1 MGHDLLCEVVE
12 GFQFCGGFAVWLD
25 LRRGFPLGCGF
36 SIAGTLGKVN
46 RARLNSAKLKG
57 YAFELVGLPIPCW
70 VQVVV

>member
-12 GFQFCGGFAVWLD
+12 CFQFCGGFAVWLD

-36 SIAGTLGKVN
+36 AIAGALGKVN
-46 RARLNSAKLKG
+46 RARIYSAKFKG
-57 YAFELVGLPIPCW
+57 YPFELVGLPIPCW